1 MVPRPSAVS
10 YRPTVQRPIVVKGES
25 ESDNPR
31 IANLNVLVQ
40 VYTGLSAVGAV
51 LLVIGVVT
59 SPSYSPGDLSDGGF
73 PGVSLPLAFMGVHL
87 LLRRKGLRLISAERA
102 RLAPDWVPPSA
113 SDQAHE
119 DALRAARAAL
129 LRRRTRWP
137 GLMIVLGFVG
147 FLVAPPL
154 DTGDGSGGLAE
165 DPSFLAFLVMLSGVI
180 WLMIA
185 ILRHSLTKY
194 GRGSRTS
201 PNRR

>member
-1 MVPRPSAVS
+1 M
-10 YRPTVQRPIVVKGES
+10 KGELN
-25 ESDNPR
+25 SDSPR

-40 VYTGLSAVGAV
+40 VYTGLSAVAAA

-73 PGVSLPLAFMGVHL
+73 PGVPLPLAFMGVNL

-102 RLAPDWVPPSA
+102 RTAPDWVPPSA

-154 DTGDGSGGLAE
+154 DSANGSGGLAE
-165 DPSFLAFLVMLSGVI
+165 EPSFLAFLVMLSGGI
-180 WLMIA
+180 WLLIA
-185 ILRHSLTKY
+185 ILRHLLTKHRS
-194 GRGSRTS
+194 GIKDV